1 MVSKWVITY
10 KWGILGLYA
19 TSVTN
24 FLGHPSGVWGSS
36 RCFSVFF
43 VPEVFDGC
51 EYLLMR
57 IWRFFGGIRI

>member
-1 MVSKWVITY
+1 MGVRTPFIT
-10 KWGILGLYA
+10 GRG
-19 TSVTN
+19 TSC
-24 FLGHPSGVWGSS
+24 GVWGSS

-57 IWRFFGGIRI
+57 IWRLFGGILI